1 MFDEMHRN
9 SEEEQRE
16 KEAEM
21 DEEELENMRRKIRE
35 MGTFQKFIMK
45 LRPKLWSML
54 EKPYSSK
61 YAQVLLLVLSHY
73 QRIDLGDDNL
83 MQM

>member
-61 YAQVLLLVLSHY
+61 YAQVLLLVLSYY

-83 MQM
+83 M